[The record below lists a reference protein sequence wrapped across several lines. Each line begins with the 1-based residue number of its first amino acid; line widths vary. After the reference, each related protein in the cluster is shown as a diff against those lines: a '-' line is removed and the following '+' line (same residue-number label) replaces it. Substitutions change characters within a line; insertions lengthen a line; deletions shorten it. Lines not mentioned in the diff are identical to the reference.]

1 MECFLIFLTFIQMF
15 VMANGFPVV
24 TSVNI
29 ITQHDTDYLYPVDTV
44 NRDTTQLYTVVVD
57 DVYQHYEDLPAA
69 NDNNVLI
76 GQDQAEE
83 KAILESQFLGKILPP
98 FLLRQEYKP
107 QDMHKASKRGGKML
121 NKRTR

>member
-1 MECFLIFLTFIQMF
+1 MKQKQATIPMKYFLTCLTFIQMF
-15 VMANGFPVV
+15 VMTTCLPVV

-29 ITQHDTDYLYPVDTV
+29 IPQHDTDYLHPVDTV
-44 NRDTTQLYTVVVD
+44 
-57 DVYQHYEDLPAA
+57 
-69 NDNNVLI
+69 LI
-76 GQDQAEE
+76 GQDQDQAEE